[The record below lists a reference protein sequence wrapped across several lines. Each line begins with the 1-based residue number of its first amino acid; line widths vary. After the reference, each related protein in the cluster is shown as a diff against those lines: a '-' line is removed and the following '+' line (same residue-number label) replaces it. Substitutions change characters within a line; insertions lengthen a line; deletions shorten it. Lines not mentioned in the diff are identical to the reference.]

1 MDTNSKWEKLL
12 NQGRRKYDS
21 RGDGHRENDTIP
33 TRTEIERDYD
43 RILFSTPVRRLGDK
57 TQVFPLDNNDSV
69 RNRLTHSHE
78 VSNLARSIGVA
89 LVHKYSIAKDVP
101 DACRNIPALLAAIG
115 LVHDLGNPPFGH
127 QGEAAIRSWFTD
139 NREKLTKDQSNNE
152 VIRKELYEDFLN
164 FEGNAQGFRLVT
176 RLQLLND
183 NFGLD
188 LTYATL
194 SAMMKYPIP
203 VSKIDKKKGVS
214 HKKFGYFFSE
224 EKIAQQVFQKTGLLE
239 GKRHPLAYL
248 MEACDDIAYAVLDIE
263 DAVKKGLASFSDLIA
278 YLDHHANGDLL
289 INELIKESEEKHQE
303 YRTAELSPDELND
316 VSMQRFRVFA
326 IGKMVQA
333 VTLTFTDNLDTY
345 ISGTANQ
352 PILKSSEAEK
362 LRQLLGDFSKIH
374 AFQHRSVLE
383 IELRGHNTI
392 RSLMDCFWEAIRE
405 TDPDHPTKILSA
417 PPFPRYV
424 YTRISEN
431 YRRVYT
437 DPALEIKQLPL
448 RYRQL
453 MLLTDMISG
462 MTDSYAM
469 SLLEEFNS
477 FR

>member
-1 MDTNSKWEKLL
+1 M
-12 NQGRRKYDS
+12 
-21 RGDGHRENDTIP
+21 
-33 TRTEIERDYD
+33 
-43 RILFSTPVRRLGDK
+43 
-57 TQVFPLDNNDSV
+57 
-69 RNRLTHSHE
+69 
-78 VSNLARSIGVA
+78 
-89 LVHKYSIAKDVP
+89 
-101 DACRNIPALLAAIG
+101 AAIG

-127 QGEAAIRSWFTD
+127 QGEAAIQSWFTD
-139 NREKLTKDQSNNE
+139 NSDKLTKDKSENE
-152 VIRKELYEDFLN
+152 VISKKLYDDFLN

-203 VSKIDKKKGVS
+203 VSKVDKRKGVS

-224 EKIAQQVFQKTGLLE
+224 EKIAQEILNKVGLSE
-239 GKRHPLAYL
+239 GQRHPLAYL

-278 YLDHHANGDLL
+278 YLDHHGNGDHL
-289 INELIKESEEKHQE
+289 IMELIKESEEKHKE
-303 YRTAELSPDELND
+303 YRKSDLSPNELND

-333 VTLTFTDNLDTY
+333 VTQTFTENSGSY
-345 ISGTANQ
+345 ILGSATK
-352 PILKSSEAEK
+352 PILESSKAEK
-362 LRQLLGDFSKIH
+362 LRQLLGDFSIIH

-392 RSLMDCFWEAIRE
+392 HSLMDCFWEAIRE
-405 TDPDHPTKILSA
+405 TDPDHPKKIHSA
-417 PPFPRYV
+417 PPFSRYV

-437 DPALEIKQLPL
+437 DPAFEIKQLPL